1 MIVYKDIVSGDEIIS
16 DTWKLIETPGGVLWE
31 VNCKKYVKGAES
43 FPKCVPVCSVLY
55 GSLTENPGIIEL
67 EGANPSAEEGG
78 DEDYSGEGGG
88 EMVHDIE
95 VSFQL
100 HWLKLDEN
108 GHETKPPKEQFKAHL
123 KSYVKKVNNAL
134 KERGASEETIK
145 EFQAGAPAAVK
156 KILANYDNY
165 DVLMGS
171 SMNGDGIII
180 RHVLIDFREDGI
192 TPFAT
197 IWKHGLVPEKV

>member
-31 VNCKKYVKGAES
+31 CDCKKYARGAEK
-43 FPKCVPVCSVLY
+43 FQ
-55 GSLTENPGIIEL
+55 L

-78 DEDYSGEGGG
+78 EEDYSGEGGG

-100 HWLKLDEN
+100 NWLKPDEN
-108 GHETKPPKEQFKAHL
+108 GQETKPSKEQFKAHL

-171 SMNGDGIII
+171 SMNGDGM
-180 RHVLIDFREDGI
+180 HVLIDFREDGI

-197 IWKHGLVPEKV
+197 VWKHGLVPEKV

>member
-31 VNCKKYVKGAES
+31 VNCKKYVKGAEN
-43 FPKCVPVCSVLY
+43 FQ
-55 GSLTENPGIIEL
+55 L

-100 HWLKLDEN
+100 NWLKPDEN
-108 GHETKPPKEQFKAHL
+108 GQETKPPKEQFKAHL

-171 SMNGDGIII
+171 SMNGDGM
-180 RHVLIDFREDGI
+180 HVLIDFREDGI

-197 IWKHGLVPEKV
+197 VWKHGLVPEKV